1 MQYSISQSYAGLIF
15 TFDPLAKWLLS
26 SLCRGNGSY
35 SGLKSAR
42 AGSSLRLS
50 STGLQTRLAFAQY
63 SLSLITDWQN
73 ESMNLNHKSR
83 ENIELF

>member
-1 MQYSISQSYAGLIF
+1 MS
-15 TFDPLAKWLLS
+15 
-26 SLCRGNGSY
+26 RNGSY

-63 SLSLITDWQN
+63 SLFLITVWEN
-73 ESMNLNHKSR
+73 EKHENEKMNLNNKLWK
-83 ENIELF
+83 NIELFQ